1 MIVGD
6 IKKVWIDDASVYV
19 ETKDGRTAH
28 EDFASY
34 RRLRDATEKQRK
46 NFVLEGFGIRWPD
59 IDEDLC
65 FDGFFNKKESE
76 VADLVRE
83 HPIINVAA
91 LARRMGI
98 PQPLFAAYVTGA
110 KKPSSERISKIRNE
124 IRKVGRELA
133 NV

>member
-19 ETKDGRTAH
+19 ETRDGRTAH
-28 EDFASY
+28 EDFANY

-46 NFVLEGFGIRWPD
+46 NFALEGFGIRWPD

-65 FDGFFNKKESE
+65 FDGFFNKKGSE
-76 VADLVRE
+76 VADLVRK
-83 HPIINVAA
+83 HPIINASA

-110 KKPSSERISKIRNE
+110 KKPSTERISKIRAE

-133 NV
+133 DV

>member
-1 MIVGD
+1 MIVSD
-6 IKKVWIDDASVYV
+6 INKVWIDETSVHV
-19 ETKDGRTAH
+19 ETNDGRTAC
-28 EDFASY
+28 EEFANY
-34 RRLRDATEKQRK
+34 RRLRDATKKQRK
-46 NFVLEGFGIRWPD
+46 NFMLEGFGIRWPD
-59 IDEDLC
+59 IDEDLS

-76 VADLVRE
+76 VADLVRS

-110 KKPSSERISKIRNE
+110 KKPSAERISKIRDE

-133 NV
+133 DV

>member
-6 IKKVWIDDASVYV
+6 IKKVWIDEISVYV
-19 ETKDGRTAH
+19 ETKDGKIAH
-28 EDFASY
+28 EDFANY
-34 RRLRDATEKQRK
+34 RRLRDATKKQRK
-46 NFVLEGFGIRWPD
+46 NFILEGFGIRWPD
-59 IDEDLC
+59 IDEDLS

-76 VADLVRE
+76 VADLVRK

-98 PQPLFAAYVTGA
+98 SQPLFAAYVTGA
-110 KKPSSERISKIRNE
+110 KKPSMERISKIRDE
-124 IRKVGRELA
+124 IRKVGQELA